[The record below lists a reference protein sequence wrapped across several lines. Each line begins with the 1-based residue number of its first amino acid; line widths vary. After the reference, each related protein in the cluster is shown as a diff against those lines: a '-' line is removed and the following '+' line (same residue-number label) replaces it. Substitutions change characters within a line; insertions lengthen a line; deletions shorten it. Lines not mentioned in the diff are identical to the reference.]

1 MEIMVINESKL
12 KVTLCEEDLKRFEI
26 RASELDYS
34 NTETKR
40 MFWDIL
46 NRAKHETGFD
56 TDGRRVL
63 VQLYP
68 SKDGGCEMFVTKMGS
83 ISSTAAD
90 DEDDIFT
97 KRDERKNRL
106 QKNKNSVSLKPVY
119 SVYAFERNE
128 WLIKVCRR
136 LMDIGYIGESS
147 AYSCDDGKCYL
158 FLSDISSASY
168 IPLDE
173 FSFILEYGKRENP
186 ETMGYYVSEYG
197 KAICEK
203 NAVSLLGRL

>member
-12 KVTLCEEDLKRFEI
+12 KVTLCEEDLKQFEI
-26 RASELDYS
+26 RASDLDYS

-83 ISSTAAD
+83 ISVGAD
-90 DEDDIFT
+90 EEDDDIFT
-97 KRDERKNRL
+97 KKDDKKNRSPKSKG
-106 QKNKNSVSLKPVY
+106 QITTKNIY
-119 SVYAFERNE
+119 SVYSFEKAE

-136 LMDIGYIGESS
+136 LSDMGYIGESS
-147 AYSCDDGKCYL
+147 VYSCDDGRCYL
-158 FLSDISSASY
+158 FLSDINSASY

-186 ETMGYYVSEYG
+186 EIMRYYVSEYG
-197 KAICEK
+197 KAICDK
-203 NAVSLLGRL
+203 NAVLFLGRL